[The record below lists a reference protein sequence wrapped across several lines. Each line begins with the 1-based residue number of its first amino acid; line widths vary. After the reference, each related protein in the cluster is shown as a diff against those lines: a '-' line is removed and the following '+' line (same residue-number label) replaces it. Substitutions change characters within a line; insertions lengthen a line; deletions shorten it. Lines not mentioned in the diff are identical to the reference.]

1 MNDDKVPD
9 KDHIAR
15 LCLPSKIEDEKIQAS
30 AFMLRKDE
38 KELSV
43 NWLEF
48 LNCTDRDDEI
58 SEIRNVYSAKFTVSK
73 TAKLA
78 VLNVGE
84 LRMKI
89 AEESPDHRTLEVVHT
104 PIISSGPDLG
114 DPSHSEIYNL
124 MPDNE
129 LIAELI
135 LQTIQQTYPAR
146 A

>member
-1 MNDDKVPD
+1 MNEDKVPD
-9 KDHIAR
+9 KDHITR
-15 LCLPSKIEDEKIQAS
+15 LCLPSKIEDGKIQAS
-30 AFMLRKDE
+30 AFMLRTDE
-38 KELSV
+38 KGLSV
-43 NWLEF
+43 NWLEI
-48 LNCTDRDDEI
+48 LNCTDREDEI

-73 TAKLA
+73 NAELA

-84 LRMKI
+84 LCQKVV
-89 AEESPDHRTLEVVHT
+89 EESPDHRTLEVFHT
-104 PIISSGPDLG
+104 PIISSGSELG

-124 MPDNE
+124 IPDNE